1 MKILAPLFAAGITF
15 TAMAE
20 SSAANVGMIEVR
32 GSITP
37 VTEAYIS
44 RGISVAERQNDACL
58 IIQLDT
64 PGGLMDSTFKIVQSI
79 YESRVP
85 VVVYVSPAPARAASA
100 GTYITMAADVAV
112 MAPYTRIGAAH
123 PVGMEGEGET
133 NSIEW
138 TKVENDA
145 ASFARSIADKRGR
158 NAKWAELAA
167 RESVSATAKEALASN
182 VIDFIATDVPD
193 LLRQLNGRDI
203 NGKELNTKGAQVVS
217 IPMTMRESF
226 LQLFLRPE
234 VMFVLML
241 VVIYGIIGELTSP
254 GAILPGVVG
263 AIAIILVLC
272 MMAILP
278 INVAGLALIVLS
290 IVLFIIDVYTPT
302 HGVLTGGGIIA
313 FFLGALMLFN
323 RANTGFHLPL
333 SYIIGGTA
341 LTACFFLFVV
351 GAGLRAQRLPVRAG
365 RETLLGKVTSA
376 AARIDS
382 TGGKVFVEGEWW
394 NAVSETPVENGEP
407 VEIVGID
414 GLTLKVKAKKS

>member
-1 MKILAPLFAAGITF
+1 MKVLAPLFAAGFTF
-15 TAMAE
+15 AAMAE
-20 SSAANVGMIEVR
+20 PSTTNVGMIEVR

-37 VTEAYIS
+37 VMEAYIS
-44 RGISVAERQNDACL
+44 RAISVAERQNDACL

-64 PGGLMDSTFKIVQSI
+64 PGGLMDSMFKIVQSI

-85 VVVYVSPAPARAASA
+85 IVVYVSPAPARAASA

-133 NSIEW
+133 NSIES
-138 TKVENDA
+138 TKAENDA
-145 ASFARSIADKRGR
+145 ASFARSIAEKRGR

-167 RESVSATAKEALASN
+167 RESVSATAQEALSSN

-193 LLRQLNGRDI
+193 LLRQLNGREI
-203 NGKELNTKGAQVVS
+203 NGKKLNTKDAQVVS
-217 IPMTMRESF
+217 IPMTARESF

-272 MMAILP
+272 LMAILP
-278 INVAGLALIVLS
+278 INVAGVALIVLS

-302 HGVLTGGGIIA
+302 HGVLTGGGIVA

-323 RANTGFHLPL
+323 RANTGFQLPL
-333 SYIIGGTA
+333 SYVIGGTVI
-341 LTACFFLFVV
+341 TACFFLFVV
-351 GAGLRAQRLPVRAG
+351 GAGLRAQRLPIRTG
-365 RETLLGKVTSA
+365 RESMLGKVTPA
-376 AARIDS
+376 AGRIDS
-382 TGGKVFVEGEWW
+382 NGGRVFVEGEWW
-394 NAVSETPVENGEP
+394 NAVSKTPVENGEP
-407 VEIVGID
+407 VEIVAID
-414 GLTLKVKAKKS
+414 GLTLKVKPKQS

>member
-20 SSAANVGMIEVR
+20 SSTANVGMIEVR

-44 RGISVAERQNDACL
+44 RAISVAEQQKDECL

-64 PGGLMDSTFKIVQSI
+64 PGGLLESTYKIIAAI
-79 YESRVP
+79 YASRVP

-123 PVGMEGEGET
+123 VVGSEGEFDT
-133 NSIEW
+133 NSIEG
-138 TKVENDA
+138 TKLENDT
-145 ASFARSIADKRGR
+145 ASLARSIANKRGR
-158 NAKWAELAA
+158 NVEWAEAAA
-167 RESVSATAKEALASN
+167 RESSSITAEEALASN
-182 VIDFIATDVPD
+182 VVDFIAKDVPD
-193 LLRQLNGRDI
+193 LLRQLDGREVHNETLKTADAKI
-203 NGKELNTKGAQVVS
+203 VS

-263 AIAIILVLC
+263 AIAVILVLC
-272 MMAILP
+272 LSAVLP
-278 INVAGLALIVLS
+278 INVAGLALVALAV
-290 IVLFIIDVYTPT
+290 VLFIIDVYTPT
-302 HGVLTGGGIIA
+302 HGVLTGGGIVA

-323 RANTGFHLPL
+323 RANPAFHLPL
-333 SYIIGGTA
+333 SYVIGGTA

-365 RETLLGKVTSA
+365 RETMLGKITPA
-376 AARIDS
+376 AGRIDTS
-382 TGGKVFVEGEWW
+382 GGRVFVEGEWW
-394 NAVSETPVENGEP
+394 NAVSETPVEDGQP
-407 VEIVGID
+407 VQIVGID
-414 GLTLKVKAKKS
+414 GLTLKVKRKQS